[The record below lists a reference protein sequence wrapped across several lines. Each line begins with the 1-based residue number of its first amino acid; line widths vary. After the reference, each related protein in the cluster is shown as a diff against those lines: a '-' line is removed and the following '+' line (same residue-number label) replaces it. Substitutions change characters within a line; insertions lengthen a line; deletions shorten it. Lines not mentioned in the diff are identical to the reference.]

1 MSIGLYGGAFD
12 PPHNG
17 HLIEIQY
24 VLEKRSL
31 DSIILMPANISP
43 LKTESSA
50 TGRQRMEMLRLA
62 FGWMNEF
69 TISDFE
75 LKHNSIS
82 YTIDTL
88 NYLKD
93 HQSSIELIVGYDN
106 YLSFHRWK
114 DFETILS
121 MVTLV
126 VMRRPTFSNKNNNLP
141 SHDSIVFLDTPL
153 IEISSTLIRERV
165 KAGLSIKGYTTGA
178 VIDYIRKNGLYA

>member
-17 HLIEIQY
+17 HLIDIQY

-31 DSIILMPANISP
+31 DSIILMPAHISP
-43 LKTESSA
+43 LKASAAA
-50 TGRQRMEMLRLA
+50 TGKQRTAMMQLA
-62 FGWMNEF
+62 FGWLPEF
-69 TISDFE
+69 TISEYE
-75 LKHNSIS
+75 LQNSMIS

-88 NYLKD
+88 NYLKE

-114 DFETILS
+114 DFEAILS

-126 VMRRPTFSNKNNNLP
+126 VMRRPPFSDRNNNLP

-153 IEISSTLIRERV
+153 VEISSTEIRERV
-165 KAGLSIKGYTTGA
+165 KAGLSIKGYTTDA